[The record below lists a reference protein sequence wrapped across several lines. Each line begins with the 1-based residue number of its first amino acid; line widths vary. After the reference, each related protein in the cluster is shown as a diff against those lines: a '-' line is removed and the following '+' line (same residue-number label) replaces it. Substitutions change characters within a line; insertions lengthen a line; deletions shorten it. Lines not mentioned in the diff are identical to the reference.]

1 MNVAVT
7 ITFAIFYISIQ
18 DVLPYQTEHMQNPS
32 FSMLKV
38 KICDHYLVENSV
50 ASTSGAGITKHT
62 DGTSHCLL
70 LAFVICQ
77 RVQQFSLFFKR
88 TDMVIHLFLST
99 CLICLV
105 CLSVQGS
112 H

>member
-18 DVLPYQTEHMQNPS
+18 DVLPYQTEHKQNPS
-32 FSMLKV
+32 FSMLKF

-77 RVQQFSLFFKR
+77 RVKISLKKEQ
-88 TDMVIHLFLST
+88 IW
-99 CLICLV
+99 
-105 CLSVQGS
+105 
-112 H
+112 

>member
-1 MNVAVT
+1 MNECGCDHNLS
-7 ITFAIFYISIQ
+7 IFYISIQ
-18 DVLPYQTEHMQNPS
+18 DALPYQTEHMQNPS

-77 RVQQFSLFFKR
+77 RVQQFSLKKR

>member
-1 MNVAVT
+1 MNECGCDHNLS
-7 ITFAIFYISIQ
+7 IFYISIQ

-77 RVQQFSLFFKR
+77 RVQQFSLKKEQ
-88 TDMVIHLFLST
+88 IW
-99 CLICLV
+99 
-105 CLSVQGS
+105 
-112 H
+112 